1 MPPIITK
8 PQPPVDRT
16 KIRYPTM
23 FMDAVIIPVD
33 PRAEQIRKKVEISIW
48 PTDEDLIRV
57 AKEFVAP
64 DVLEWRSIGAASVY
78 HPLMKRGT
86 GRAFMLFDNRSDLL
100 VPNGTAMK
108 IRDALHPAGHLGGL
122 PPICGTVLM
131 LSQPLDF
138 EQPDDFN
145 FNQVG
150 RIEKRI
156 YAMGPERETH
166 FDANG
171 AERHF
176 LCEGYEYEE
185 RSREA
190 ACDHC
195 GSSAASEG
203 YTVAFRD
210 RYCEIFKL
218 GDLDVPDEQIVWDRG
233 EFCSEDCFR
242 QFRGFPSGEE
252 C

>member
-1 MPPIITK
+1 MSPITK
-8 PQPPVDRT
+8 TPPPVDRT

-23 FMDAVIIPVD
+23 LMDAVIIPVA
-33 PRAEQIRKKVEISIW
+33 PNAEQIRKKVEISIW

-64 DVLEWRSIGAASVY
+64 DVLEWRALGAASVY
-78 HPLMKRGT
+78 HPLMKRGAA
-86 GRAFMLFDNRSDLL
+86 RAFMLFDRRSDLL
-100 VPNGTAMK
+100 VPNVTAMK

-138 EQPDDFN
+138 EEPEDFN

-150 RIEKRI
+150 RIEKRRQTL
-156 YAMGPERETH
+156 APHRDVF

-171 AERHF
+171 CSRHF
-176 LCEGYEYEE
+176 ICEINAYGE
-185 RSREA
+185 RPKEG
-190 ACDHC
+190 ACDCC
-195 GSSAASEG
+195 GLAICEPGVDVASLI
-203 YTVAFRD
+203 
-210 RYCEIFKL
+210 RYSEIVKL
-218 GDLDVPDEQIVWDRG
+218 DDLDIPDQEIAWERG
-233 EFCSEDCFR
+233 EFCDEVCFMG
-242 QFRGFPSGEE
+242 FRGFPSGEE